1 MTEEDPMQL
10 IPAKQ
15 SDAPTTSAL
24 GKVGAFVAIVAVLAF
39 GVFAMGRAAA
49 NDQVAMLL
57 TAAWFGGVLVAGY
70 MLVRRRRDLWLPLG
84 VGFALSSIAVT
95 VLVGLPTLIDRT
107 VDEQVV
113 TAEEV
118 GVTELASGQFAPIAH
133 PGQGTAT
140 ILTNPDGTSVL
151 TFTGFE
157 TDPGPD
163 LRVYLAEGDPATG
176 AELGDFVDLGALKG
190 NVGDQQYVIGA
201 DVDLS
206 RFTSV
211 VVWCRAFEVGFTSAT
226 LAG

>member
-1 MTEEDPMQL
+1 MQL
-10 IPAKQ
+10 LPVKQ
-15 SDAPTTSAL
+15 EDAPTTSPLA
-24 GKVGAFVAIVAVLAF
+24 KVGAFVAVLAVLTV
-39 GVFAMGRAAA
+39 GVFAMGRLAD

-57 TAAWFGGVLVAGY
+57 TAAWFGGVLLVGY
-70 MLVRRRRDLWLPLG
+70 LIVRRRRDLWLPLG

-118 GVTELASGQFAPIAH
+118 GVQEVATGQFAPIAH

-140 ILTNPDGTSVL
+140 ILANPDGTSVL
-151 TFTGFE
+151 TLTGFE

-176 AELGDFVDLGALKG
+176 AELGEFVDLGALKG

-206 RFTSV
+206 RLTSV
-211 VVWCRAFEVGFTSAT
+211 VIWCRAFEVGFTSAIVT
-226 LAG
+226 A